1 LSRVVPVRTSRLAN
15 FIAFQRNPLQFMLS
29 MLYEG
34 DIIALRTG
42 LKTPSFVV
50 NSPDFINEILVTKEH
65 LFKKGRTSEILR
77 RTVGDGLLTAEK
89 NNHRNQRRYMQPSFY
104 KERIQEYAR
113 IVREETIKVVAKWQN
128 GQQLLI
134 HDEMM
139 QLTLSIITRTMF
151 ATDVEATKAKLAAA
165 VNVTMEQTARTLFF
179 PIVLPLSFPLPG
191 HRKHQQANRTLEEM
205 IYTTIEDAK
214 FNPEKYAMTMLGML
228 LDTKDEQG
236 HPLSDHEIRDQMMTM
251 LLAGHETTANLL
263 TWVWVMLAQ
272 HPEITSLFHQEI
284 DLIDWEQKS
293 AFEIYRGM
301 EYTQRIVQESLR
313 LYPPA
318 WIILREANEAI
329 ELLGEHFPRGS
340 IFMISPYAIHRN
352 HHVFE
357 QPLQF
362 RPERFADG
370 SSSRW
375 AKFAY
380 FPFGGGSRS
389 CIGSQFA
396 MMESLIMISTIGQRC
411 EFEWVEPRSL
421 EGEPLVSLRLK
432 GGAKMKVNMRT
443 QA

>member
-1 LSRVVPVRTSRLAN
+1 MPVRTSRLAN

-29 MLYEG
+29 LLYEG
-34 DIIALRTG
+34 DVVALRTG

-113 IVREETIKVVAKWQN
+113 IVREETIRVVAKWQD

-151 ATDVEATKAKLAAA
+151 ATDVEETKAKLAAA
-165 VNVTMEQTARTLFF
+165 VNVTMEQTARTLFS

-205 IYTTIEDAK
+205 IFNTIDQAK
-214 FNPEKYAMTMLGML
+214 LNPEKYALTMLGML

-272 HPEITSLFHQEI
+272 HREITNLFHQEI
-284 DLIDWEQKS
+284 DLVDWEQKS
-293 AFEIYRGM
+293 AFEIYRGL

-329 ELLGEHFPRGS
+329 ELLGERFPRGS

-352 HHVFE
+352 QHVFE

-396 MMESLIMISTIGQRC
+396 MMESLIMMSTIGQRC
-411 EFEWVEPRSL
+411 EFEWVEPRPL

-432 GGAKMKVNMRT
+432 GGAKMRVNMRT